1 MIGPHSLP
9 TSQFDILLRFDLVLS
24 QATASSLVQFCLQLG
39 GTILTCSSL
48 GPLLPSL
55 LPSSVAQLTSLTLG
69 QYFAW
74 QVQAQKSVSLG
85 SSLVYLIACLT
96 NSLAIMSSCCL
107 LYTQLSLAV
116 HHSLARYHL
125 LLLLLLVAITA
136 VTSALVQLV
145 VRLYKVSDGG
155 GLDRVNVRSEGSTSI
170 INLIGRF
177 VELNIS
183 ALLISY

>member
-1 MIGPHSLP
+1 MREGGRQSD
-9 TSQFDILLRFDLVLS
+9 TS
-24 QATASSLVQFCLQLG
+24 
-39 GTILTCSSL
+39 
-48 GPLLPSL
+48 PPPSL

-85 SSLVYLIACLT
+85 SSLVYLTACLT

-116 HHSLARYHL
+116 HHSLARYH

-155 GLDRVNVRSEGSTSI
+155 GLDRVNVRSEDSTSI

-183 ALLISY
+183 AFFTSY